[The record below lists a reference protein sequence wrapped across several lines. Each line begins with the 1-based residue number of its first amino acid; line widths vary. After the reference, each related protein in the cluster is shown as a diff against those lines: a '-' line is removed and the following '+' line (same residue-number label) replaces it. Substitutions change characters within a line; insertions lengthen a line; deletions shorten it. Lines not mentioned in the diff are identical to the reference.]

1 MKKIALLCCLG
12 MWAITPLYGQGNG
25 GSGNSQTN
33 NGNGNGQGNGNSN
46 NPNQNTLRWDRQ
58 GNTVDTTDFIGTVK
72 QQLLLQFAK

>member
-25 GSGNSQTN
+25 GSTGSPAN
-33 NGNGNGQGNGNSN
+33 NGNGNGNSN